1 MLLSGHILVSW
12 LLNRRKGNKLSIRA
26 YSILWC
32 VTYYVALMVVSVSM
46 PFIFDTTS
54 FAGKLSAYAIALPA
68 AYWMINDAKL
78 HRRFIPHVV
87 QPGIVMLWWIVVPIY
102 LLVTRKWWGVLY
114 LVLHYAGITGVLTL
128 GWYLSVRLIWPIV
141 FPDNG
146 L

>member
-1 MLLSGHILVSW
+1 MSS
-12 LLNRRKGNKLSIRA
+12 RA

-32 VTYYVALMVVSVSM
+32 ITYYVVLAVVSVSM
-46 PFIFDTTS
+46 PFIFDATS
-54 FAGKLSAYAIALPA
+54 AAAKLSGCALALPP
-68 AYWMINDAKL
+68 AYWMINDVKL
-78 HRRFIPHVV
+78 RGLFVPHVV
-87 QPGIVMLWWIVVPIY
+87 QPGIVVLWWIVVPIY
-102 LLVTRKWWGVLY
+102 LLVTRKWWGALY

>member
-1 MLLSGHILVSW
+1 
-12 LLNRRKGNKLSIRA
+12 
-26 YSILWC
+26 
-32 VTYYVALMVVSVSM
+32 MVVSVSM
-46 PFIFDTTS
+46 PFIFDDTS

-78 HRRFIPHVV
+78 HQRFVPHVV